1 MSKKIGMPLFCIGV
15 APPELC
21 LWWVDYYQALAFV
34 PHASHLATKIML
46 LQSN

>member
-21 LWWVDYYQALAFV
+21 LWWVDYYQAL
-34 PHASHLATKIML
+34 SHLATKIML
-46 LQSN
+46 L